1 MSSTDVKKT
10 ISKELIQ
17 YVFEKSDCNTIDEI
31 PLDRS
36 LLADGVLDSFGIVEL
51 VEYIESKWSITIDD
65 SEFTLE
71 RMGSINK
78 MVLLISEKYN

>member
-1 MSSTDVKKT
+1 MSNTDIHKD
-10 ISKELIQ
+10 ISRDLIQ
-17 YVFEKSDCNTIDEI
+17 YVFDKSDCNAIDEI

-36 LLADGVLDSFGIVEL
+36 LLADGILDSFGIIEL

-78 MVLLISEKYN
+78 MVLLISEKV